1 MLEEGV
7 MERSIFYMLLSGS
20 GINLKLVNLREL
32 LTDIQLYFETPLYLA
47 ILLFLPLS
55 LVALDSF
62 LG

>member
-1 MLEEGV
+1 
-7 MERSIFYMLLSGS
+7 MLLSGS